1 MECKVIGVP
10 QPVLKWFKDGV
21 ELKPGDIHRI
31 ISGQDGACSLGTYTC
46 EARNCM
52 GIVTSSATLLG
63 YEEGYK
69 NLQKV
74 EPPIAIQRHLS
85 LSTIHE
91 ERSSQVYDTP
101 MGDVTVDEKGD
112 ISFSFDGKEVSV
124 SLYETPDLTEEEALQ
139 IIEMYADQISE
150 HVTEQNIVELPPLRF
165 TKETTTSGNM
175 LMEAVVIDV
184 SPDYFPPEED
194 MRTEAD
200 MEDLSVADVLSQ
212 AFEEPLSEPTA
223 SKKKRLEESL
233 KSGDV
238 EEFFSLSQSKQTNIP
253 PNNYIAAEALSD
265 DEITETDQQTF
276 ESAKNSDKVDS
287 DKVLVKIEDSS
298 DQPPKLPP
306 RKKPSPENSLRA
318 DDSIILQD
326 LSGEQG
332 DGLKAQPKKKKELR
346 TIEKNKSLVELVI
359 KTVFI
364 VKEHLKVVENEVVM
378 QSGLMMSP
386 ASAVSFNM
394 NPFFKNSGKSINSRK
409 ENYGAFTLNPSN
421 SQDSSCQIF
430 S

>member
-1 MECKVIGVP
+1 M
-10 QPVLKWFKDGV
+10 LKWFKDGV

-46 EARNCM
+46 EAKNCM

-69 NLQKV
+69 NSQKV

-200 MEDLSVADVLSQ
+200 MEDISVADVLSQ

-233 KSGDV
+233 KSGEVD
-238 EEFFSLSQSKQTNIP
+238 EFFSLSQSKQANMP
-253 PNNYIAAEALSD
+253 QNNYIAAEAHSD
-265 DEITETDQQTF
+265 EEITETDQQTF

-287 DKVLVKIEDSS
+287 DKILAKNEDSLN
-298 DQPPKLPP
+298 QPPKLPP
-306 RKKPSPENSLRA
+306 RKKLSPENSLRA
-318 DDSIILQD
+318 DDSIILED

-332 DGLKAQPKKKKELR
+332 DGLKVQPRKKKELK
-346 TIEKNKSLVELVI
+346 TIETNKSLVELVI

-364 VKEHLKVVENEVVM
+364 VKEHLKAVENEVVM

-386 ASAVSFNM
+386 ASAVSCVF
-394 NPFFKNSGKSINSRK
+394 I
-409 ENYGAFTLNPSN
+409 
-421 SQDSSCQIF
+421 
-430 S
+430 

>member
-200 MEDLSVADVLSQ
+200 MEDMSVADVLSQ
-212 AFEEPLSEPTA
+212 GFEEPLSEPTA

-233 KSGDV
+233 KSGEVD
-238 EEFFSLSQSKQTNIP
+238 EFFSLSQSKQTNMP
-253 PNNYIAAEALSD
+253 PNNYIAEDAHSD

-287 DKVLVKIEDSS
+287 DKVLVKNEDSL

-332 DGLKAQPKKKKELR
+332 DGLKAQPKKKKDLK

-364 VKEHLKVVENEVVM
+364 VKEHLKVVENEVIM

-386 ASAVSFNM
+386 TSAVSFN
-394 NPFFKNSGKSINSRK
+394 
-409 ENYGAFTLNPSN
+409 
-421 SQDSSCQIF
+421 
-430 S
+430 